1 MRCVNW
7 QKKNN
12 LYLGDSKTMN
22 CSEATHSKI
31 DEEIQT
37 IVADCYKK
45 AVKILSE
52 HKATL
57 DAIASVLYEKENLT
71 GDEFMKLFAELE
83 PDIVL
88 TRNEDGV

>member
-1 MRCVNW
+1 M
-7 QKKNN
+7 
-12 LYLGDSKTMN
+12 
-22 CSEATHSKI
+22 
-31 DEEIQT
+31 EIL
-37 IVADCYKK
+37 K
-45 AVKILSE
+45 E

-83 PDIVL
+83 PDITL